1 MRSEKGIKLLLDM
14 NFRLLLFIT
23 LAVIGCKNPKTA
35 DLPAELPVD
44 FQVFYELFHRD
55 SAYQMEHITFPLAG
69 LPDYAEP
76 DQLGGTSYFWQVED
90 WTMHRPR
97 QKEEE
102 DFVRS
107 VDLLSEGMVR
117 ERLIHKERLL
127 MTERRFAKMGEEWY
141 LIYYAGIN
149 TYTRQPAQ

>member
-1 MRSEKGIKLLLDM
+1 MNPRFLLLII
-14 NFRLLLFIT
+14 LGFI
-23 LAVIGCKNPKTA
+23 ACKNQKTPN
-35 DLPAELPVD
+35 LPAELPVD

-55 SAYQMEHITFPLAG
+55 SSYQMEHITFPLAG

-76 DQLGGTSYFWQVED
+76 EQLGGSSYFWQEED

-97 QKEEE
+97 QKEEA
-102 DFVRS
+102 DFIRS
-107 VDLLSEGMVR
+107 IDLLSEGMVR

-127 MTERRFAKMGEEWY
+127 MTERRFAKMGDEWY

-149 TYTRQPAQ
+149 TYTRQPNQ

>member
-1 MRSEKGIKLLLDM
+1 M
-14 NFRLLLFIT
+14 NFRFLLLLS
-23 LAVIGCKNPKTA
+23 LAFIGCKDQKTP

-76 DQLGGTSYFWQVED
+76 DQLGGSTYYWQEED

-97 QKEEE
+97 LKEDEE
-102 DFVRS
+102 FIRS
-107 VDLLSEGMVR
+107 VDLLAEGMVR
-117 ERLIHKERLL
+117 ERLIHKDRSL
-127 MTERRFAKMGEEWY
+127 MTERRFAKMNEEWY

-149 TYTRQPAQ
+149 TYTRQPTQ